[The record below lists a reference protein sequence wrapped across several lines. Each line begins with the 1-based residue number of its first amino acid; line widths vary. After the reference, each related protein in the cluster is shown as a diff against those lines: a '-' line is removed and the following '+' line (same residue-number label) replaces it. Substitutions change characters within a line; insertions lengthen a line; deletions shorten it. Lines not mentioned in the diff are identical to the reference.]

1 MLVAVPDQRPVVI
14 SKVWPS
20 HVYVR
25 VWTFDGVVAESVALA
40 AVTSAAFRCATAAPV
55 ATRAPSAAVIST
67 NRFMPCHLLLEV
79 SQSKTPEL

>member
-40 AVTSAAFRCATAAPV
+40 ARDVCRLQMRNSGTGRNQGAERCCDQYEPLH
-55 ATRAPSAAVIST
+55 AVS
-67 NRFMPCHLLLEV
+67 LLLGV